1 MRGGLY
7 DMHGNVYEW
16 CQDSLRTYTD
26 KTVSDPSGGGEGSV
40 RVVRG
45 GCWNGDARDVRAAL
59 RGRYQPART
68 GDNLGFRPL
77 RVQQ

>member
-1 MRGGLY
+1 
-7 DMHGNVYEW
+7 MHGNVYEW

-45 GCWNGDARDVRAAL
+45 GCWNGDARYVRAAL
-59 RGRYQPART
+59 RAGARPART
-68 GDNLGFRPL
+68 VFYLGFRPL